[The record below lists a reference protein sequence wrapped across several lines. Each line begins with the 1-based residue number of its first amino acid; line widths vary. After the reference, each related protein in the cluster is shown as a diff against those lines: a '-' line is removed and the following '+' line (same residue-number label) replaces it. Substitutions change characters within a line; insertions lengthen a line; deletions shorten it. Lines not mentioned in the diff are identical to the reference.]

1 VRSPAAITRQ
11 ADAPP
16 AARIQA
22 IGILL
27 DRGWGKAVQP
37 IAGEDG
43 EPRRI
48 VIRQISE
55 TIDADL
61 TPTGP
66 TAKLVN

>member
-1 VRSPAAITRQ
+1 MRQ

-22 IGILL
+22 ISILL

-37 IAGEDG
+37 IAGDDG
-43 EPRRI
+43 EPLTI
-48 VIRQISE
+48 VIRQILEPS
-55 TIDADL
+55 DADL

-66 TAKLVN
+66 SARVVN